1 MVYLILL
8 IILIIYNMYKDL
20 IALHGNIIESK
31 TGGKLTYGGG
41 GVISLVPKSDV
52 YVSFKLT

>member
-1 MVYLILL
+1 MPFFMVFSDR
-8 IILIIYNMYKDL
+8 MTQKKGS

-41 GVISLVPKSDV
+41 GVIALVPKSDV